1 MEKRITKKQKMN
13 SLQSRIFTCVEK
25 ALAIDLK
32 NHDIQKHLHFDYGL
46 DSLGYQKLVL
56 FLEDE
61 FGIEITEDIGKSGYF
76 ASVEGIATL
85 LSEYFSFNET

>member
-1 MEKRITKKQKMN
+1 MEKRITKKLKMN
-13 SLQSRIFTCVEK
+13 SIHTRIFTCVEK
-25 ALAIDLK
+25 ALKTNLETYDVE
-32 NHDIQKHLHFDYGL
+32 KHLHFDYGL